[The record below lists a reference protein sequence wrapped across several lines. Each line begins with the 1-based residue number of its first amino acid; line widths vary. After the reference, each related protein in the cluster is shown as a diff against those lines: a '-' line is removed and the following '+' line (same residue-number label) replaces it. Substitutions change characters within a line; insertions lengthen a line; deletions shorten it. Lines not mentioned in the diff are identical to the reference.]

1 MEKDKGLFSF
11 RKHPVGDFL
20 DEKEGRKRKGGRLRQ
35 SMGFLMAAA
44 LIFNTLPA
52 SGLAVSASGREA
64 GLCEHHTEHTP
75 DCGYAEAQPCTHEHT
90 EEKHSGEECYKT
102 VTECV
107 HEHTDECYPETEET
121 EESTGKGNATPSD
134 AGNREPSLCTHV
146 CSEESGCITKILD
159 CHHEHDESCG
169 YKEAQDCGYVCEI
182 CNGTKPEDT
191 KENTENTEASD
202 TDTAECICETLCTE
216 DSINEDCSVCGAEG
230 ADLSSCKGEKTE
242 VQEVTG
248 EKVITAWEW
257 IDPEEYL
264 TDGILALPGAGR
276 ENPAFVED
284 VTALLPEKIQAKV
297 AAVNAA
303 EDGEETEEDA
313 ETAPETEDAEITL
326 TGWKCASYPEDGA
339 YEGTYTFTASL
350 PEGFVLAEDAAA
362 LEVEVELGGGEMLEG
377 EVSADYQEASW
388 DGSQVTYESKT
399 ETCTLVENSAEAV
412 TWTAG
417 WYAVS
422 GTVTIDQPITV
433 SGDVS
438 LILTDGCDLT
448 AAKGIVV
455 TDGNSLT
462 IYAQSKNGGTLN
474 ATGTTDDSGNASAGI
489 GGSTSSFDSGSITI
503 YGGIINAT
511 GGVANDNLGNPNY
524 GGAGIGGSTTSS
536 GNGGNSGTIEIY
548 GGTITANSGEGSS
561 TGAGIGGGTGD
572 NVGGAGSN
580 ITIYGGSV
588 TASSTGTGN
597 GGAGIGG
604 GSCSADLYSYYKSGD
619 GTVTISG
626 GEVTAIGGNY
636 AAGIGGGGYYYSTQY
651 TSGGCTGGTGSVT
664 ISGGIVDASSP
675 TDVYWTGY
683 EGAPIGNGGNT
694 TAAATVNKTT
704 AIVFENGV
712 GTVCGDVTFDGSYA
726 VPAGYSL
733 HIPAGASLSGSGTLS
748 GGNAFTTENL
758 TADMISVPTNLY
770 YNGEDRTADITT
782 ELSGELDKG
791 VAICGQT
798 FTVSGW
804 TLAVAKTDDLTY
816 TATYTNNNDNTN
828 TFTKTITLQKSGT
841 DLTSEGKVQ
850 TYKGDTLTKD
860 FTASDT
866 ITVKATPTATGAAP
880 AKAAARLRGDPTAG
894 QMAVFVGDT
903 QVSAPADVGEDGAY
917 TMTVSAADVLV
928 AAGGPGTGITLTAKF
943 VGNNNMADGAGTATV
958 NITAVAVAEKDGKVI
973 GYYGESNLDDAF
985 TNDGATVTLLAD
997 VKRANTLTI
1006 KANCTLDLGGHN
1018 ITFTGTENAW
1028 VQGSVTTMT
1037 IRGEGEIVSEQS
1049 YALVVSGSVTLE
1061 GGTFT
1066 SNGGNS
1072 AGVYVNSDVASLS
1085 VTGEYVTIRNTGGGY
1100 GLAVNYAQ
1108 SVQLSAGTYK
1118 GEKAVS
1124 IVSGTTT
1131 LGDLLN
1137 QEGASRV
1144 AYYKDNTTLVTE
1156 GLDGQTLPGGSYTV
1170 KACTHIFGSST
1181 TCPACGGEAVA
1192 RVTIGGAVT
1201 HYGDLP
1207 SAWAAVQGKTAD
1219 LYLLKSV
1226 DAAGVGRW
1234 GRLDLASG
1242 SVTLGMADGVV
1253 LSGSSNVVIRLTG
1266 GELTLNSGT
1275 IRNNGT
1281 TGNPPG
1287 LQVVGGTL
1295 RISGGT
1301 VEANWALYING
1312 GHAEITGGTF
1322 TATGNYSVG
1331 LRKDEGTVKISGGQF
1346 SGSLYAVYNSN
1357 GTLAD
1362 LLAEDYAFKQGGN
1375 WVTDTSGKQL
1385 TGTVTVEPAP
1395 VKITAQPVNTSQRY
1409 GDMDAL
1415 SIETSP
1421 GQDESV
1427 TYQWYV
1433 VKASGAEAVSGEIAP
1448 VFSPSQNQRLDVGSY
1463 QYFCEVTK
1471 DSYTLRSNTVTFT
1484 VTPRQVNPSITGTAH
1499 KEYDGT
1505 TNVTDGQLFITL
1517 EGVVTGDDVTASAT
1531 SYAYNN
1537 ANAGENK
1544 TITASGIT
1552 LTGADAGNYTLS
1564 STTATTTGTITKA
1577 DQAAPAAPAATEEN
1591 IKDTSITLTTIANAE
1606 YSIDGT
1612 SWQESPT
1619 FTGLDP
1625 NQAYTF
1631 YARLKE
1637 DDNHNASLSS
1647 AGTSITTRKAML
1659 ENASVTASG
1668 TYTYTGAAIVPPAND
1683 IRVMLNGKLV
1693 DSSQYTI
1700 SASSNINAG
1709 VATLTATAKADSD
1722 YSGSVSSTFTINR
1735 AVLTIKANDQ
1745 TITYGGSIATGTDQ
1759 VTPAGLVGGDTLES
1773 VTLEASS
1780 DQVAVA
1786 DKTITPSAA
1795 VIKRGGEDVTAN
1807 YNITYQPGTLTINR
1821 AQGTL
1826 TVPAGPVAKTF
1837 GDGQFLLGCSTNGDG
1852 KISYASSDENVASV
1866 SADGNVLIKGAG
1878 EAVITVS
1885 LADGTNYTGAES
1897 QEVRITVA
1905 KAAAPAIPGE
1915 TRNYTYLNGSH
1926 GAVTIDVAGK
1936 LPKDRGETTY
1946 TAATTDGKGIL
1957 SGVSMD
1963 QDGNLVYTVEANKA
1977 IGDTAVITVTAVMA
1991 NYGDTAYAVTI
2002 ELVEKKT
2009 VEPQDGGSVSVKDGC
2024 ILTYGQTLSDL
2035 TLENVIFVEQGTQK
2049 QVEGTL
2055 AWSAPSH
2062 VPEVADRTA
2071 QWVFTPKDNE
2081 EYEQL
2086 TGTATI
2092 TVVKATPDTE
2102 APEAAAV
2109 TYHPAG
2115 TLGSVGLNGG
2125 GAAWTVGGSAVT
2137 VEGTWGWKELS
2148 AIPAVKNSGYTA
2160 VFTPKDTANYDT
2172 VERTVAVTVAK
2183 AEPYIATPPTAAQI
2197 TYGDALDASALTG
2210 GTVQYSSSDGT
2221 AVTGSFAW
2229 KDGSI
2234 KPDSGSAAYTV
2245 VFTPAD
2251 STDYSSVETQVTLV
2265 TGKAEN
2271 APDMPPSAMNVA
2283 RRFEKVGDVGLPE
2296 GWQWQDTDRDTALEI
2311 GVPVTA
2317 TAVYTGADRDNYRN
2331 VTVSVAITRADCD
2344 HEQTEIRNAVTATC
2358 QRKGYTGDTWC
2369 LDCGELLAKGTET
2382 DLADHSGG
2390 TATCIRGKVCQ
2401 VCGTEYTGKDSAN
2414 HMHTEIRGAI
2424 KAGCT
2429 SDGYTGDTYCTD
2441 CGAKTGSGRA
2451 VPAAG
2456 HDWHVTREE
2465 AATTTSEGRR
2475 IYTCG
2480 ECGQTREESI
2490 PKLPQP
2496 SHTHSYSPRETKAAT
2511 CTENGV
2517 VTYSCSCGDSY
2528 TQNTAALGHSYRSEV
2543 TKQPTVSAEG
2553 VMTYTCGRC
2562 GHSYT
2567 RPIAKLPGDDTA
2579 KPGDDTTKPKDDT
2592 TKPGDDTAKPGDT
2605 KPDGGSTET
2614 RPDTGIPFIKDEDGK
2629 IGWDV
2634 IRAEEEQAQEGS
2646 TINVDMNGSVVVPGD
2661 IFDSIKGKD
2670 ITITFDM
2677 GNGILWSVD
2686 GKSITTDKAGDID
2699 FSVKTETNAIPV
2711 DIVNNVTGERYSI
2724 QISLAYEGEFG
2735 FTAVLSIELGKENA
2749 GYTASLYYYNESTGE
2764 LEFICSDEVAED
2776 GTVSLAFTHA
2786 SDYVIAI
2793 DGEQEEESGNATE
2806 PAQPEDEAGDSAGK
2820 EEELP
2825 QTGQAWRP
2833 WWFIVVGALV
2843 IIMGVGVFFVVKKK
2857 KEDEN
2862 GE

>member
-1 MEKDKGLFSF
+1 M
-11 RKHPVGDFL
+11 
-20 DEKEGRKRKGGRLRQ
+20 KRRIL
-35 SMGFLMAAA
+35 SVIIA
-44 LIFNTLPA
+44 LALCVSLYPTGVLA
-52 SGLAVSASGREA
+52 EESVSGS
-64 GLCEHHTEHTP
+64 CTHHTEHTAE
-75 DCGYAEAQPCTHEHT
+75 CGYAEAQPCTHEHT

-313 ETAPETEDAEITL
+313 EAAPETEDAEITL

-339 YEGTYTFTASL
+339 YEGTYTFTAFL

-377 EVSADYQEASW
+377 EVSVTYQEASW
-388 DGSQVTYESKT
+388 NGGVTYTTKT
-399 ETCTLVENSAEAV
+399 ADSCTPVENSTTAV
-412 TWTAG
+412 TWNAG
-417 WYAVS
+417 WYVVNS
-422 GTVTIDQPITV
+422 TVTISEPITV
-433 SGDVS
+433 NGEVH
-438 LILTDGCDLT
+438 LILTNGCTLT
-448 AAKGIVV
+448 AEKGIVV
-455 TDGNSLT
+455 TSTNSLT
-462 IYAQSKNGGTLN
+462 IYAQSGGTGTLN
-474 ATGTTDDSGNASAGI
+474 ATGTTDSSYNASAGI
-489 GGSTSSFDSGSITI
+489 GGSTTIFDSGSITI
-503 YGGIINAT
+503 HGGVINAT
-511 GGVANDNLGNPNY
+511 GGASRWY
-524 GGAGIGGSTTSS
+524 SGAGIGGSTPSS
-536 GNGGNSGTIEIY
+536 GNGGNSGTIKIY
-548 GGTITANSGEGSS
+548 GGTITAESRGFSV
-561 TGAGIGGGTGD
+561 GAGIGGGGSGGTG
-572 NVGGAGSN
+572 NGGAGTN
-580 ITIYGGSV
+580 ISIYGGNI
-588 TASSTGTGN
+588 TAMSYSDNN

-604 GSCSADLYSYYKSGD
+604 GSGQTNGGTGNITIGGGTIHSTGGSLGAGIGGGSGGTQSGN

-626 GEVTAIGGNY
+626 GKVTAVGGNY
-636 AAGIGGGGYYYSTQY
+636 AAGIGGGGGTKSQY
-651 TSGGCTGGTGSVT
+651 LTWIGGIGSVT
-664 ISGGIVDASSP
+664 ITGGIVDAKGNGSGE
-675 TDVYWTGY
+675 YA
-683 EGAPIGNGGNT
+683 GAPIGNGGNT

-704 AIVFENGV
+704 GIVFENGA
-712 GTVCGDVTFDGSYA
+712 GTVCGDVTLDGSYT
-726 VPAGYSL
+726 VPADYTL
-733 HIPAGASLSGSGTLS
+733 NIPAGASLSGSGTLS
-748 GGNAFTTENL
+748 GGSAFTTENL
-758 TADMISVPTNLY
+758 TEDMISVPEDWHYTGEDLTEKIKGAVSL
-770 YNGEDRTADITT
+770 NGEVT
-782 ELSGELDKG
+782 
-791 VAICGQT
+791 ICGQT
-798 FTVSGW
+798 FTASTDGWELSVEKVSELEYTVKYTHTDKG
-804 TLAVAKTDDLTY
+804 TLSKTVTIARGQTALSDVVTY
-816 TATYTNNNDNTN
+816 KEDGTTPAN
-828 TFTKTITLQKSGT
+828 TFSVGETI
-841 DLTSEGKVQ
+841 
-850 TYKGDTLTKD
+850 
-860 FTASDT
+860 
-866 ITVKATPTATGAAP
+866 IVKATATFP
-880 AKAAARLRGDPTAG
+880 ANNAIMAAAEFDTPAG
-894 QMAVFVGDT
+894 EQMAVYYDNI
-903 QVSAPADVGEDGAY
+903 QISAPSTVENGVH
-917 TMTVSAADVLV
+917 TMTVDTSNLPESALNKEI
-928 AAGGPGTGITLTAKF
+928 GLTVKYIES
-943 VGNNNMADGAGTATV
+943 GNASGATATTNV
-958 NITAVAVAEKDGKVI
+958 TVTAVARVKKDSTTTYVGA
-973 GYYGESNLDDAF
+973 LADAF
-985 TNDGATVTLLAD
+985 TEGNSGATVTLLSEVD
-997 VKRANTLTI
+997 LGSNYIGIRGSSTF
-1006 KANCTLDLGGHN
+1006 TLDLNGQTVKASHYGAFYISGGSLTIQDSGTGGKIESSN
-1018 ITFTGTENAW
+1018 ITIEVTGGTLSIKSGTVSGYYGVQITRGTVNISGGVISGTENGLW
-1028 VQGSVTTMT
+1028 VNGGGNIVLSGGAYSGRHAIWVDGNASVTMKDMLAPGYAYHQND
-1037 IRGEGEIVSEQS
+1037 IPIAKAKGLVGDEVGEVPLD
-1049 YALVVSGSVTLE
+1049 AKPAWLT
-1061 GGTFT
+1061 GT
-1066 SNGGNS
+1066 
-1072 AGVYVNSDVASLS
+1072 V
-1085 VTGEYVTIRNTGGGY
+1085 
-1100 GLAVNYAQ
+1100 
-1108 SVQLSAGTYK
+1108 
-1118 GEKAVS
+1118 
-1124 IVSGTTT
+1124 
-1131 LGDLLN
+1131 
-1137 QEGASRV
+1137 
-1144 AYYKDNTTLVTE
+1144 
-1156 GLDGQTLPGGSYTV
+1156 TV
-1170 KACTHIFGSST
+1170 KACTHTGEGVCTYTHNENAST
-1181 TCPACGGEAVA
+1181 HTKTCLACG
-1192 RVTIGGAVT
+1192 
-1201 HYGDLP
+1201 
-1207 SAWAAVQGKTAD
+1207 Q
-1219 LYLLKSV
+1219 
-1226 DAAGVGRW
+1226 
-1234 GRLDLASG
+1234 
-1242 SVTLGMADGVV
+1242 TLGTE
-1253 LSGSSNVVIRLTG
+1253 NCTY
-1266 GELTLNSGT
+1266 TF
-1275 IRNNGT
+1275 
-1281 TGNPPG
+1281 
-1287 LQVVGGTL
+1287 
-1295 RISGGT
+1295 SGGT
-1301 VEANWALYING
+1301 
-1312 GHAEITGGTF
+1312 GTC
-1322 TATGNYSVG
+1322 AACGDSV
-1331 LRKDEGTVKISGGQF
+1331 
-1346 SGSLYAVYNSN
+1346 
-1357 GTLAD
+1357 
-1362 LLAEDYAFKQGGN
+1362 
-1375 WVTDTSGKQL
+1375 
-1385 TGTVTVEPAP
+1385 TVTV
-1395 VKITAQPVNTSQRY
+1395 
-1409 GDMDAL
+1409 
-1415 SIETSP
+1415 
-1421 GQDESV
+1421 
-1427 TYQWYV
+1427 
-1433 VKASGAEAVSGEIAP
+1433 SGTDGLI
-1448 VFSPSQNQRLDVGSY
+1448 
-1463 QYFCEVTK
+1463 
-1471 DSYTLRSNTVTFT
+1471 
-1484 VTPRQVNPSITGTAH
+1484 
-1499 KEYDGT
+1499 YDGT
-1505 TNVTDGQLFITL
+1505 EKEPGVTVMRG
-1517 EGVVTGDDVTASAT
+1517 ETALTAGT
-1531 SYAYNN
+1531 DYTVAYTDNK
-1537 ANAGENK
+1537 NAGENK
-1544 TITASGIT
+1544 ATVAVTI
-1552 LTGADAGNYTLS
+1552 GN
-1564 STTATTTGTITKA
+1564 G
-1577 DQAAPAAPAATEEN
+1577 Q
-1591 IKDTSITLTTIANAE
+1591 
-1606 YSIDGT
+1606 
-1612 SWQESPT
+1612 
-1619 FTGLDP
+1619 
-1625 NQAYTF
+1625 
-1631 YARLKE
+1631 
-1637 DDNHNASLSS
+1637 
-1647 AGTSITTRKAML
+1647 
-1659 ENASVTASG
+1659 G
-1668 TYTYTGAAIVPPAND
+1668 TYTGNFSI
-1683 IRVMLNGKLV
+1683 GK
-1693 DSSQYTI
+1693 
-1700 SASSNINAG
+1700 
-1709 VATLTATAKADSD
+1709 ATLYVAPNS
-1722 YSGSVSSTFTINR
+1722 
-1735 AVLTIKANDQ
+1735 Q
-1745 TITYGGSIATGTDQ
+1745 TIRYGESIREGASAILTRGLATGDH
-1759 VTPAGLVGGDTLES
+1759 VVG
-1773 VTLEASS
+1773 VTLTPNARDVPGGKIIASEVQIQNES
-1780 DQVAVA
+1780 GA
-1786 DKTITPSAA
+1786 
-1795 VIKRGGEDVTAN
+1795 DVTGN
-1807 YNITYQPGTLTINR
+1807 YEITYVPGNLTINP

-1826 TVPAGPVAKTF
+1826 TVPAGPVTKTF

-2055 AWSAPSH
+2055 AWSDPSH

-2137 VEGTWGWKELS
+2137 VEGTWGWKEPS

-2317 TAVYTGADRDNYRN
+2317 TAVYTRADRDNYRN
-2331 VTVSVAITRADCD
+2331 VTVSVAITRADCG
-2344 HEQTEIRNAVTATC
+2344 HEHTETRNAVTATC

-2429 SDGYTGDTYCTD
+2429 SDGYTGDIYCTD

-2475 IYTCG
+2475 IYTCSK
-2480 ECGQTREESI
+2480 CGQTREESI

-2543 TKQPTVSAEG
+2543 TKQPTASAEG

-2567 RPIAKLPGDDTA
+2567 RPIAKLPNTETQQ
-2579 KPGDDTTKPKDDT
+2579 PGTEQ
-2592 TKPGDDTAKPGDT
+2592 PGTSQPGDT
-2605 KPDGGSTET
+2605 EPGGNTEET
-2614 RPDTGIPFIKDEDGK
+2614 RPDTGIPFIKGEDGK
-2629 IGWDV
+2629 TGWDV

-2646 TINVDMNGSVVVPGD
+2646 TINVDMNGTTVVPGD
-2661 IFDSIKGKD
+2661 IFDSIRGRD
-2670 ITITFDM
+2670 ITVTFDM
-2677 GNGILWSVD
+2677 GGGILWSVN
-2686 GKSITTDKAGDID
+2686 GKEVITDKAGDID

-2724 QISLAYEGEFG
+2724 QISLAHEGEFG
-2735 FTAVLSIELGKENA
+2735 FKAVLSIGLGKENA
-2749 GYTASLYYYNESTGE
+2749 GYTASLYHYNQSIGE
-2764 LEFICSDEVAED
+2764 LEFICADTVAED

-2793 DGEQEEESGNATE
+2793 DGEEESGNATE
-2806 PAQPEDEAGDSAGK
+2806 PEQPDTPDKDSTAEAESPK
-2820 EEELP
+2820 
-2825 QTGQAWRP
+2825 TGQAWRP

-2843 IIMGVGVFFVVKKK
+2843 IVMGIGVFLAVRKKQ
-2857 KEDEN
+2857 EAEN
-2862 GE
+2862 S